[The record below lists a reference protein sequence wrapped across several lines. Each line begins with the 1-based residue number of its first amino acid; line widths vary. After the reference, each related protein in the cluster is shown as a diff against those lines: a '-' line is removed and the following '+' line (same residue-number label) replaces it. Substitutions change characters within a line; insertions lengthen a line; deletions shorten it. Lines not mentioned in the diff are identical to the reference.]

1 MSSVVKKHKSGPDQD
16 ESDPRIIRFTPGK
29 GCQICR
35 KLMAETKRRKTCVA
49 SLLDPIAET
58 SVALEKGAL
67 KLLDTLDAIDGLRSG
82 DPDTLAENAGALGL
96 LEWMANG
103 HREVFEKACDD
114 WLKAWDAANGNN
126 KNGKTADGGLSEI
139 METCLLL
146 QLLPHSSEVK
156 LHAANVLL
164 ESRGVKDSV
173 LPAAIVQQLNM
184 VHRLAQEHIE
194 EK

>member
-1 MSSVVKKHKSGPDQD
+1 M
-16 ESDPRIIRFTPGK
+16 
-29 GCQICR
+29 
-35 KLMAETKRRKTCVA
+35 
-49 SLLDPIAET
+49 
-58 SVALEKGAL
+58 

-82 DPDTLAENAGALGL
+82 DPDTLVKIVSFLLRSDNPLTYSEQAENAGALGL